1 MVSPVVKQFSD
12 IRSNN
17 VKEFQPTLEKSKDM
31 FIISKIKLEV
41 PRTSSKQTLRLH
53 FHVIYS
59 SIEEY
64 YRRSIFL
71 PFLNSL
77 LQQLND
83 HFQSKTKV
91 VIKGTYLIPSNN
103 EKLMGKK

>member
-1 MVSPVVKQFSD
+1 
-12 IRSNN
+12 
-17 VKEFQPTLEKSKDM
+17 M

-41 PRTSSKQTLRLH
+41 PRTSPKQTLRFH
-53 FHVIYS
+53 FHVVYS

-83 HFQSKTKV
+83 HFQSKTKD
-91 VIKGTYLIPSNN
+91 VIKAIYLIPSNN